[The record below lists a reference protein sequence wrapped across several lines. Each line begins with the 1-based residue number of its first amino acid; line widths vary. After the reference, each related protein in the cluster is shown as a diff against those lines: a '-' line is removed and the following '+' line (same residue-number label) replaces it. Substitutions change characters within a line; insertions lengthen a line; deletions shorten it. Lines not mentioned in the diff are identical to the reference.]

1 MERLLR
7 LFLKIS
13 LDVFGKF
20 VQILKCFV
28 QKNGGSWLLTN
39 LSIYFVLYKIKFLC
53 LLLYYSVYGLKLY
66 QIVVGEKVIDVHHFI

>member
-1 MERLLR
+1 M
-7 LFLKIS
+7 
-13 LDVFGKF
+13 
-20 VQILKCFV
+20 
-28 QKNGGSWLLTN
+28 LTN